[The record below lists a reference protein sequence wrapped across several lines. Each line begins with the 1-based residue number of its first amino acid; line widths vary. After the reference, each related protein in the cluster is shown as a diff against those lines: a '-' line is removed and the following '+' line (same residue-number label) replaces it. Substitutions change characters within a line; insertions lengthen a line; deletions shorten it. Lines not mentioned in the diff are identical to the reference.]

1 MQQSPQ
7 APPPPGP
14 SPVPAAGSVDPSET
28 GVPRSSRLP
37 LRQRLAFAWKG
48 AGELWGVYWWL
59 IRDLVREF
67 PLRAAA
73 AIALSFATPVF
84 QWASVLIVLAYV
96 NARVS
101 SEGGGDGFSLPIVG
115 ALDLSIGDSVGTL
128 FAWGAV
134 ALALV
139 FLAALTGYG
148 ANAVGLHTARRYVR
162 RAGGKILSAVQANP
176 SVLAAAARGQD
187 ETDPARILRGV
198 LVRET
203 QRLLRSLFVVI
214 RTADSGARLVVAGS
228 LIILINPLLTLVLA
242 GVGLIFAIP
251 LYGVNRQVAR
261 ASLEYESTG
270 RDASLYSAWL
280 AKLVLHSDR
289 SPVSIGHL
297 PRLYAES
304 ETIDRKF
311 GSVSELIL
319 ARYRSQYIVTA
330 FAGVAAVMIVFA
342 FTLSGTADIGGW
354 TTALLYLVALLAATA
369 SLSAIS
375 VAVTV
380 ASRFLPQ
387 VRRYTSLMQVSAA
400 MAPVD
405 GESVAGSAT
414 PSPRVIR
421 VGPEGLGGSL
431 SSVQLNP
438 GEPIFVHAPDHL
450 DRTSVENFLVRLFGL
465 SRSDAAELRRH
476 VFLCG
481 DIGSPPLA
489 GAVELT
495 GAGNNA
501 EDAPKVAGHDE
512 LVDLEGREE
521 DEEASAE
528 WSYAVHAR
536 QGLQGGVSMVIFGW
550 RSFSRLDSAV
560 RARLL
565 ASFDG
570 LLVLLVSDRMPGR
583 QPEEAVATVLV
594 DEHGVR
600 GIADSDLHREWVR
613 RPAESGQQ
621 HGVEGDSLE
630 DELDE
635 I

>member
-14 SPVPAAGSVDPSET
+14 SPVPAAGSVDPSEN

-101 SEGGGDGFSLPIVG
+101 SEGGGDGLSLPIVG

-148 ANAVGLHTARRYVR
+148 ANAMGLRTARRYVR

-251 LYGVNRQVAR
+251 ALRLHGDREARPQASVLVTGAADRAIDDVRRGCGRVVVARQVHP
-261 ASLEYESTG
+261 
-270 RDASLYSAWL
+270 
-280 AKLVLHSDR
+280 VNSDR
-289 SPVSIGHL
+289 
-297 PRLYAES
+297 
-304 ETIDRKF
+304 
-311 GSVSELIL
+311 
-319 ARYRSQYIVTA
+319 
-330 FAGVAAVMIVFA
+330 
-342 FTLSGTADIGGW
+342 
-354 TTALLYLVALLAATA
+354 AT
-369 SLSAIS
+369 
-375 VAVTV
+375 
-380 ASRFLPQ
+380 
-387 VRRYTSLMQVSAA
+387 RRT
-400 MAPVD
+400 
-405 GESVAGSAT
+405 
-414 PSPRVIR
+414 
-421 VGPEGLGGSL
+421 
-431 SSVQLNP
+431 
-438 GEPIFVHAPDHL
+438 
-450 DRTSVENFLVRLFGL
+450 
-465 SRSDAAELRRH
+465 
-476 VFLCG
+476 
-481 DIGSPPLA
+481 
-489 GAVELT
+489 
-495 GAGNNA
+495 
-501 EDAPKVAGHDE
+501 
-512 LVDLEGREE
+512 
-521 DEEASAE
+521 
-528 WSYAVHAR
+528 
-536 QGLQGGVSMVIFGW
+536 
-550 RSFSRLDSAV
+550 
-560 RARLL
+560 
-565 ASFDG
+565 
-570 LLVLLVSDRMPGR
+570 
-583 QPEEAVATVLV
+583 
-594 DEHGVR
+594 
-600 GIADSDLHREWVR
+600 
-613 RPAESGQQ
+613 ESG
-621 HGVEGDSLE
+621 
-630 DELDE
+630 
-635 I
+635 